1 MAQEPKTIFEI
12 LLIMFVE
19 FMFLLCD
26 TCMEGSHAGM
36 EGSPNHVW
44 IALKGRQTISQNINL
59 YIF

>member
-12 LLIMFVE
+12 LSTMSVE
-19 FMFLLCD
+19 FMFLLGD

-44 IALKGRQTISQNINL
+44 LALKGCQTNSQNG
-59 YIF
+59 F